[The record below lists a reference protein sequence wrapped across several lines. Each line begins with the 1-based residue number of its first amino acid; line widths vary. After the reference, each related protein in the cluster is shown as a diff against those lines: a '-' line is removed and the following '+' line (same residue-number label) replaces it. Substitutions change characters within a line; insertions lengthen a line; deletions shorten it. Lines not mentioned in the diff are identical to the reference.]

1 MRDRLEARGSPQPQ
15 HQHPAAE
22 VEQKPDEEK
31 QEQEREET
39 HLYWQE
45 IWLFQLFPSSLVQ
58 LYSDKNYNY
67 PDIYFDTML
76 FVWVFHEQNTMC
88 LGRVIFTKISLL
100 YLITKPFKKAKNQ
113 KKKILLN
120 PIISWNPVKEPFK

>member
-31 QEQEREET
+31 QEQEREKT

-58 LYSDKNYNY
+58 LYSDKNSRSAGTF
-67 PDIYFDTML
+67 YF
-76 FVWVFHEQNTMC
+76 
-88 LGRVIFTKISLL
+88 
-100 YLITKPFKKAKNQ
+100 NQ
-113 KKKILLN
+113 LSETNK
-120 PIISWNPVKEPFK
+120 V